1 MDYEVDINT
10 VIDIYTELA
19 DRVCDGESGF
29 DSLNE
34 YERTILVT
42 QAVEGEVNNGG
53 FIQFFDNSMGALA
66 GETAAAFQRIGA
78 KKTAAIC
85 RRALKV
91 FPEGLPADW
100 EERRAYLDEHVTEA
114 VEEKLEKCDD
124 AFYMYE
130 DDLEALNVAYVREHM
145 DQFDLLI

>member
-1 MDYEVDINT
+1 MDFVVDINT
-10 VIDIYTELA
+10 VIDIFTELA
-19 DRVCDGESGF
+19 DRVEDGESGL

-42 QAVEGEVNNGG
+42 QALEGEVNNGG
-53 FIQFFDNSMGALA
+53 FLQFFDNSLSALA
-66 GETAAAFQRIGA
+66 GEAEAAFRRIGA

-85 RRALKV
+85 RRALKL
-91 FPEGLPADW
+91 FPQGLPADW

-124 AFYMYE
+124 AFYRYE